1 MMERIHRNPLLGN
14 NPFARRA
21 HVKESVM
28 DIANQMILFAKVVD
42 TGGFSAAARELG
54 LTPSAV
60 SRQIGNLE
68 DRLGTRLLN
77 RSTRR
82 VSLTE
87 VGHDFYARCADI
99 ARSVDEAEALV
110 LSRLDHPQGTLRV
123 SATSAFAKVQ
133 ILPILPRFLEDN
145 PDLKLSLE
153 LTDRDIDLIGEQI
166 DVAIRFTEQIS
177 DTSMVARKLASNQRI
192 FCAAPSYIAAHG
204 APRTPEDLARH
215 NCLRLSTVEKFNN
228 WQMKDGH
235 SEYARRITGNFE
247 TNSSDALLHAAL
259 DGVGIAKLSTYL
271 AHQQIIEGKLVRV
284 LPDYAEDAADIL
296 AIYPNRRNL
305 SPNVRAFVDF
315 LVDSFADTPPWERP
329 LDRHDTA
336 A

>member
-1 MMERIHRNPLLGN
+1 
-14 NPFARRA
+14 
-21 HVKESVM
+21 M

-42 TGGFSAAARELG
+42 TGGFSAAARDLG

-68 DRLGTRLLN
+68 DRLGARLLN

-87 VGHDFYARCADI
+87 VGKEFHERCREI
-99 ARSVDEAEALV
+99 ARSVEDAEALV
-110 LSRLDHPQGTLRV
+110 ASRLDHPQGTLRI
-123 SATSAFAKVQ
+123 SATSAFAKAQ
-133 ILPILPRFLEDN
+133 LLPILPLFLAEN

-153 LTDRDIDLIGEQI
+153 LTDREIDLIGEQI

-192 FCAAPSYIAAHG
+192 FCAAPDYIKRHG
-204 APRTPEDLARH
+204 QPKKPEDLADH

-228 WQMKDGH
+228 WQLNDGH
-235 SEYARRITGNFE
+235 SNVARRITGNFE
-247 TNSSDALLHAAL
+247 TNSSDALFHAAL
-259 DGVGIAKLSTYL
+259 DGLGIAKLSTYL
-271 AHQQIIEGKLVRV
+271 CNEALDDGRLVRV
-284 LPDYAEDAADIL
+284 LPDYAEDASDVL

-315 LVDSFADTPPWERP
+315 LADQYGKVPPWEREK
-329 LDRHDTA
+329 RKRKTA

>member
-1 MMERIHRNPLLGN
+1 MAQSYRNPPLGHKA
-14 NPFARRA
+14 FALA
-21 HVKESVM
+21 ANIKESVM
-28 DIANQMILFAKVVD
+28 DIANQMILFAKVVE
-42 TGGFSAAARELG
+42 TGGFSAAARDLG
-54 LTPSAV
+54 QTPSAV

-68 DRLGTRLLN
+68 DRLGARLLN

-82 VSLTE
+82 ISLTE
-87 VGHDFYARCADI
+87 VGREFHDRCMAI
-99 ARSVDEAEALV
+99 AQSVEEAEALV

-123 SATSAFAKVQ
+123 SATSAFGKAQ
-133 ILPILPRFLEDN
+133 LMPILPRFLAQN

-153 LTDRDIDLIGEQI
+153 LTDREIDLIGENI

-192 FCAAPSYIAAHG
+192 FCAAPSYIAENG
-204 APRTPEDLARH
+204 KPETPEDLAQH

-228 WQMKDGH
+228 WQMNDGE
-235 SEYARRITGNFE
+235 SKFASRISGNFE
-247 TNSSDALLHAAL
+247 TNSSDALYHAAL
-259 DGVGIAKLSTYL
+259 DGLGIAKLSTYL
-271 AHQQIIEGKLVRV
+271 AHEALKDGQLVRV
-284 LPDYAEDAADIL
+284 LPDYAEDASDVL

-315 LVDSFADTPPWERP
+315 LATEFGQVPPWERS
-329 LDRHDTA
+329 LERRQNNA

>member
-1 MMERIHRNPLLGN
+1 ME
-14 NPFARRA
+14 
-21 HVKESVM
+21 
-28 DIANQMILFAKVVD
+28 IANQMILFAKVVE

-82 VSLTE
+82 ISLTE
-87 VGHDFYARCADI
+87 VGHEFHTRCADI
-99 ARSVDEAEALV
+99 ARGVVDAEALV
-110 LSRLDHPQGTLRV
+110 LSRLDHPQGTLRI
-123 SATSAFAKVQ
+123 SATSAFAKAQ
-133 ILPILPRFLEDN
+133 ILPILPEFLANN

-177 DTSMVARKLASNQRI
+177 DTSMVARKLARNQRI
-192 FCAAPSYIAAHG
+192 FCAAPSYIAEHG
-204 APRTPEDLARH
+204 APNTPEDLAEH
-215 NCLRLSTVEKFNN
+215 NCLRLSTVEKFNS

-235 SEYARRITGNFE
+235 SEYQRRITGNFE
-247 TNSSDALLHAAL
+247 TNSSDALFHAAL
-259 DGVGIAKLSTYL
+259 DGVGIAKLSMYL
-271 AHQQIIEGKLVRV
+271 AHDALLKGDLVRV
-284 LPDYAEDAADIL
+284 LPDYAEDASDVL

-315 LVDSFADTPPWERP
+315 LADHFGNVAPWERLP
-329 LDRHDTA
+329 TEVSSTESSA

>member
-1 MMERIHRNPLLGN
+1 
-14 NPFARRA
+14 
-21 HVKESVM
+21 M

-42 TGGFSAAARELG
+42 TGGFSAAARDLG

-68 DRLGTRLLN
+68 DRLGARLLN

-87 VGHDFYARCADI
+87 VGKEFHERCREI
-99 ARSVDEAEALV
+99 ARSVEDAEALV
-110 LSRLDHPQGTLRV
+110 ASRLDHPQGTLRI
-123 SATSAFAKVQ
+123 SATSAFAKAQ
-133 ILPILPRFLEDN
+133 LLPILPLFLAEN
-145 PDLKLSLE
+145 PDLKLSIE
-153 LTDRDIDLIGEQI
+153 LTDREIDLIGEQI

-192 FCAAPSYIAAHG
+192 FCAAPDYIKRHG
-204 APRTPEDLARH
+204 QPKKPEDLADH

-228 WQMKDGH
+228 WQMNDGH
-235 SEYARRITGNFE
+235 SNVARRITGNFE
-247 TNSSDALLHAAL
+247 TNSSDALFHAAL
-259 DGVGIAKLSTYL
+259 DGLGIAKLSTYL
-271 AHQQIIEGKLVRV
+271 ANDAIEDGRLVRV
-284 LPDYAEDAADIL
+284 LPDYAEDASDVL

-315 LVDSFADTPPWERP
+315 LAEQYGKVPPWEREKRK
-329 LDRHDTA
+329 DKTA

>member
-1 MMERIHRNPLLGN
+1 
-14 NPFARRA
+14 
-21 HVKESVM
+21 
-28 DIANQMILFAKVVD
+28 MILFAKVVD
-42 TGGFSAAARELG
+42 TGGFSAAARDLG

-68 DRLGTRLLN
+68 DRLGARLLN

-87 VGHDFYARCADI
+87 VGKEFHERCREI
-99 ARSVDEAEALV
+99 ARSVEDAEALV
-110 LSRLDHPQGTLRV
+110 ASRLDHPQGTLRI
-123 SATSAFAKVQ
+123 SATSAFAKAQ
-133 ILPILPRFLEDN
+133 LLPILPLFLAEN

-153 LTDRDIDLIGEQI
+153 LTDREIDLIGEQI

-192 FCAAPSYIAAHG
+192 FCAAPDYIKRHG
-204 APRTPEDLARH
+204 QPKKPEDLADH

-228 WQMKDGH
+228 WQLNDGH
-235 SEYARRITGNFE
+235 SNVARRITGNFE
-247 TNSSDALLHAAL
+247 TNSSDALFHAAL
-259 DGVGIAKLSTYL
+259 DGLGIAKLSTYL
-271 AHQQIIEGKLVRV
+271 CNEALDDGRLVRV
-284 LPDYAEDAADIL
+284 LPDYAEDASDVL

-315 LVDSFADTPPWERP
+315 LADQYGKVPPWEREK
-329 LDRHDTA
+329 RKRKTA

>member
-1 MMERIHRNPLLGN
+1 
-14 NPFARRA
+14 
-21 HVKESVM
+21 M

-42 TGGFSAAARELG
+42 TGGFSAAARDLG

-68 DRLGTRLLN
+68 DRLGARLLN

-87 VGHDFYARCADI
+87 VGKEFHERCREI
-99 ARSVDEAEALV
+99 ARSVEDAEALV
-110 LSRLDHPQGTLRV
+110 ASRLDHPQGTLRI
-123 SATSAFAKVQ
+123 SATSAFAKAQ
-133 ILPILPRFLEDN
+133 LLPILPLFLAEN
-145 PDLKLSLE
+145 PDLKLSIE
-153 LTDRDIDLIGEQI
+153 LTDREIDLIGEQI

-192 FCAAPSYIAAHG
+192 FCAAPDYIKRHG
-204 APRTPEDLARH
+204 QPKTPEDLADH

-228 WQMKDGH
+228 WQMNDGH
-235 SEYARRITGNFE
+235 SNVARRITGNFE
-247 TNSSDALLHAAL
+247 TNSSDALFHAAL
-259 DGVGIAKLSTYL
+259 DGLGIAKLSTYL
-271 AHQQIIEGKLVRV
+271 ANDAIEDGRLVRV
-284 LPDYAEDAADIL
+284 LPDYAEDASDVL

-315 LVDSFADTPPWERP
+315 LAEQFGKVPPWEREK
-329 LDRHDTA
+329 RKNRTA

>member
-1 MMERIHRNPLLGN
+1 
-14 NPFARRA
+14 
-21 HVKESVM
+21 M
-28 DIANQMILFAKVVD
+28 DIANQMILFAKAVD
-42 TGGFSAAARELG
+42 TGGFSAAARDLG

-68 DRLGTRLLN
+68 DRLGARLLN

-87 VGHDFYARCADI
+87 VGKEFHERCREI
-99 ARSVDEAEALV
+99 ARSVEDAEALV
-110 LSRLDHPQGTLRV
+110 ASRLDHPQGTLRI
-123 SATSAFAKVQ
+123 SATSAFAKAQ
-133 ILPILPRFLEDN
+133 LLPILPLFLAEN
-145 PDLKLSLE
+145 PDLKLSIE
-153 LTDRDIDLIGEQI
+153 LTDREIDLIGEQI

-192 FCAAPSYIAAHG
+192 FCAAPDYIKRHG
-204 APRTPEDLARH
+204 QPKKPEDLADH

-228 WQMKDGH
+228 WQMNDGH
-235 SEYARRITGNFE
+235 SNVARRITGNFE
-247 TNSSDALLHAAL
+247 TNSSDALFHAAL
-259 DGVGIAKLSTYL
+259 DGLGIAKLSTYL
-271 AHQQIIEGKLVRV
+271 ANDAIEDGRLVRV
-284 LPDYAEDAADIL
+284 LPDYAEDASDVL

-315 LVDSFADTPPWERP
+315 LAEQFGKVPPWEREKRK
-329 LDRHDTA
+329 DKTA

>member
-1 MMERIHRNPLLGN
+1 
-14 NPFARRA
+14 
-21 HVKESVM
+21 M
-28 DIANQMILFAKVVD
+28 DIANQMILFAKVVE
-42 TGGFSAAARELG
+42 TGGFSAAARDLG
-54 LTPSAV
+54 QTPSAV

-68 DRLGTRLLN
+68 DRLGARLLN

-82 VSLTE
+82 ISLTE
-87 VGHDFYARCADI
+87 VGREFYDRCMAI
-99 ARSVDEAEALV
+99 ARSVEEAEAHV

-123 SATSAFAKVQ
+123 SATSAFGKAQ
-133 ILPILPRFLEDN
+133 LMPILPRFLAKN

-153 LTDRDIDLIGEQI
+153 LTDREIDLIGEKI

-192 FCAAPSYIAAHG
+192 FCAAPSYIAQNG
-204 APRTPEDLARH
+204 KPDTPEDLAQH

-228 WQMKDGH
+228 WQMNDGE
-235 SEYARRITGNFE
+235 SKFASRISGNFE
-247 TNSSDALLHAAL
+247 TNSSDALYHAAL
-259 DGVGIAKLSTYL
+259 DGLGIAKLSTYL
-271 AHQQIIEGKLVRV
+271 AHEALKDGHLVRV
-284 LPDYAEDAADIL
+284 LPDYAEDASDVL

-315 LVDSFADTPPWERP
+315 LAAEFGQVPPWERS
-329 LDRHDTA
+329 LERQQTNA

>member
-1 MMERIHRNPLLGN
+1 
-14 NPFARRA
+14 
-21 HVKESVM
+21 
-28 DIANQMILFAKVVD
+28 MILFAKVVE

-54 LTPSAV
+54 LTPSAI

-68 DRLGTRLLN
+68 DRLGARLLN

-82 VSLTE
+82 ISLTE
-87 VGHDFYARCADI
+87 VGREFHGRCADI
-99 ARSVDEAEALV
+99 AKSVEDAEALV
-110 LSRLDHPQGTLRV
+110 MSRLDHPQGTLRI

-133 ILPILPRFLEDN
+133 LLPILPQFLAKN

-177 DTSMVARKLASNQRI
+177 DTSMVARKLASNKRI
-192 FCAAPSYIAAHG
+192 FCAAPSYIKEHG
-204 APRTPEDLARH
+204 EPKTPEDLAGH

-228 WQMKDGH
+228 WQMNDGH
-235 SEYARRITGNFE
+235 SRVARRITGNFE

-259 DGVGIAKLSTYL
+259 DGLGIAKLSTYL
-271 AHQQIIEGKLVRV
+271 VHDELNDGRLVRV

-305 SPNVRAFVDF
+305 SPNVRGFVDF
-315 LVDSFADTPPWERP
+315 LANAFTGVPPWEREP
-329 LDRHDTA
+329 LSDANA

>member
-1 MMERIHRNPLLGN
+1 
-14 NPFARRA
+14 
-21 HVKESVM
+21 M
-28 DIANQMILFAKVVD
+28 DIANQMILFAKVVE

-82 VSLTE
+82 ISLTE
-87 VGHDFYARCADI
+87 VGYDFHVRCADI
-99 ARSVDEAEALV
+99 AHGVAEAEALV
-110 LSRLDHPQGTLRV
+110 LSRLDHTQGTLRI
-123 SATSAFAKVQ
+123 SATSAFAKAQ
-133 ILPILPRFLEDN
+133 ILPILPRFLAKN
-145 PDLKLSLE
+145 KNLKLSLE

-177 DTSMVARKLASNQRI
+177 DTSMVARKLATNQRI
-192 FCAAPSYIAAHG
+192 FCAAPSYIAQNG
-204 APRTPEDLARH
+204 EPKTPEELTDH
-215 NCLRLSTVEKFNN
+215 NCLRLSTVEKFNS
-228 WQMKDGH
+228 WQMKDGQ
-235 SEYARRITGNFE
+235 SEYLRRITGNFE
-247 TNSSDALLHAAL
+247 TNSTDALYHAAL

-271 AHQQIIEGKLVRV
+271 AHEALNKGLLVRV
-284 LPDYAEDAADIL
+284 LPDYAEDASDIL

-315 LVDSFADTPPWERP
+315 LADHFGNVPPWERMA
-329 LDRHDTA
+329 DSRISA
-336 A
+336 

>member
-1 MMERIHRNPLLGN
+1 
-14 NPFARRA
+14 
-21 HVKESVM
+21 M

-42 TGGFSAAARELG
+42 TGGFSAAARDLG

-68 DRLGTRLLN
+68 DRLGARLLN

-87 VGHDFYARCADI
+87 VGKEFHERCRDI
-99 ARSVDEAEALV
+99 ARSVEDAEAMV
-110 LSRLDHPQGTLRV
+110 ATRLDHPQGTLRI
-123 SATSAFAKVQ
+123 SATSAFAKAQ
-133 ILPILPRFLEDN
+133 LLPILPLFLAEN
-145 PDLKLSLE
+145 PDLKLSIE
-153 LTDRDIDLIGEQI
+153 LTDREIDLIGEQI

-192 FCAAPSYIAAHG
+192 FCAAPDYIKRHG
-204 APRTPEDLARH
+204 QPTKPEDLADH

-228 WQMKDGH
+228 WQMNDGH
-235 SEYARRITGNFE
+235 SNVARRITGNFE
-247 TNSSDALLHAAL
+247 TNSSDALFHAAL
-259 DGVGIAKLSTYL
+259 DGLGIAKLSTYL
-271 AHQQIIEGKLVRV
+271 CNDALDDGRLVRV
-284 LPDYAEDAADIL
+284 LPDYAEDASDVL

-315 LVDSFADTPPWERP
+315 LADQFGKVPPWEREKRK
-329 LDRHDTA
+329 DKTA

>member
-1 MMERIHRNPLLGN
+1 
-14 NPFARRA
+14 
-21 HVKESVM
+21 M

-42 TGGFSAAARELG
+42 TGGFSAAARDLG

-68 DRLGTRLLN
+68 DRLGARLLN

-87 VGHDFYARCADI
+87 VGKEFHERCREI
-99 ARSVDEAEALV
+99 ARNVEDAEALV
-110 LSRLDHPQGTLRV
+110 ASRLDHPQGTLRI
-123 SATSAFAKVQ
+123 SATSAFAKAQ
-133 ILPILPRFLEDN
+133 LLPILPLFLAEN
-145 PDLKLSLE
+145 PDLKLSIE
-153 LTDRDIDLIGEQI
+153 LTDREIDLIGEQI

-192 FCAAPSYIAAHG
+192 FCAAPDYIKRHG
-204 APRTPEDLARH
+204 QPKKPEDLAGH

-228 WQMKDGH
+228 WQMNDGH
-235 SEYARRITGNFE
+235 SNVARRITGNFE
-247 TNSSDALLHAAL
+247 TNSSDALFHAAL
-259 DGVGIAKLSTYL
+259 DGLGIAKLSTYL
-271 AHQQIIEGKLVRV
+271 CNEALDDGRLVRV
-284 LPDYAEDAADIL
+284 LPDYAEDASDVL

-315 LVDSFADTPPWERP
+315 LADQYGKVPPWEREK
-329 LDRHDTA
+329 RKRKSA

>member
-1 MMERIHRNPLLGN
+1 
-14 NPFARRA
+14 
-21 HVKESVM
+21 M

-42 TGGFSAAARELG
+42 TGGFSAAARAFG

-68 DRLGTRLLN
+68 DRLGARLLN

-87 VGHDFYARCADI
+87 VGREFHARCADI
-99 ARSVDEAEALV
+99 ARSVEDAEALV
-110 LSRLDHPQGTLRV
+110 ATRLDHPQGTLRI
-123 SATSAFAKVQ
+123 SATSAFAKAQ
-133 ILPILPRFLEDN
+133 ILPILPAFLADN
-145 PDLKLSLE
+145 RDLKLSIE
-153 LTDRDIDLIGEQI
+153 LTDREIDLIGENI

-192 FCAAPSYIAAHG
+192 FCAAPDYIRAFGEPKA
-204 APRTPEDLARH
+204 PEDLADH

-228 WQMKDGH
+228 WVMNDGH
-235 SEYARRITGNFE
+235 SKVSRRITGNFE
-247 TNSSDALLHAAL
+247 TNSSDALYHAAL
-259 DGVGIAKLSTYL
+259 DGLGIAKLSTYL
-271 AHQQIIEGKLVRV
+271 ARDALDDGRLVRV
-284 LPDYAEDAADIL
+284 LPDYAEDASDVL

-315 LVDSFADTPPWERP
+315 LAVQFGKVPPWEREKQK
-329 LDRHDTA
+329 DKSA

>member
-1 MMERIHRNPLLGN
+1 
-14 NPFARRA
+14 
-21 HVKESVM
+21 M
-28 DIANQMILFAKVVD
+28 DIANQMILFAKVVE

-54 LTPSAV
+54 LTPSAI

-82 VSLTE
+82 ISLTE
-87 VGHDFYARCADI
+87 VGRDFQARCAEI
-99 ARSVDEAEALV
+99 ARSVEDAEALV
-110 LSRLDHPQGTLRV
+110 LSRLDHPQGTLRI
-123 SATSAFAKVQ
+123 SATSAFAKAQ
-133 ILPILPRFLEDN
+133 LLPILPQFLAN
-145 PDLKLSLE
+145 NKDLKLSIE

-204 APRTPEDLARH
+204 EPKTPEDLAGH

-228 WQMKDGH
+228 WQMNDGQ
-235 SEYARRITGNFE
+235 SNVARRITGNFE
-247 TNSSDALLHAAL
+247 TNSSDALYHAAL
-259 DGVGIAKLSTYL
+259 DGLGIAKLSTYL
-271 AHQQIIEGKLVRV
+271 AHEALDEGRLVRV
-284 LPDYAEDAADIL
+284 LPEYAEDASDVL

-315 LVDSFADTPPWERP
+315 LADHFGNVPPWERKDGNRVSRP
-329 LDRHDTA
+329 TRA

>member
-1 MMERIHRNPLLGN
+1 
-14 NPFARRA
+14 
-21 HVKESVM
+21 M

-42 TGGFSAAARELG
+42 TGGFSAAARDLG

-68 DRLGTRLLN
+68 DRLGARLLN

-87 VGHDFYARCADI
+87 VGKEFHERCREI
-99 ARSVDEAEALV
+99 ARSVEDAEALV
-110 LSRLDHPQGTLRV
+110 ASRLDHPQGTLRI
-123 SATSAFAKVQ
+123 SATSAFAKAQ
-133 ILPILPRFLEDN
+133 LLPILPLFLAEN

-153 LTDRDIDLIGEQI
+153 LTDREIDLIGEQI

-192 FCAAPSYIAAHG
+192 FCAAPDYIKRHG
-204 APRTPEDLARH
+204 QPKKPEDLADH

-228 WQMKDGH
+228 WQLNDGH
-235 SEYARRITGNFE
+235 SNVARRITGNFE
-247 TNSSDALLHAAL
+247 TNSSDALFHAAL
-259 DGVGIAKLSTYL
+259 DGLGIAKLSTYL
-271 AHQQIIEGKLVRV
+271 CNEALDDGRLVRV
-284 LPDYAEDAADIL
+284 LPDYAEDASDVL

-315 LVDSFADTPPWERP
+315 LADQYGKVPPWEREK
-329 LDRHDTA
+329 RKAKSA

>member
-1 MMERIHRNPLLGN
+1 
-14 NPFARRA
+14 
-21 HVKESVM
+21 M
-28 DIANQMILFAKVVD
+28 DIANQMILFAKVVE
-42 TGGFSAAARELG
+42 TGGFSAAARDLG

-68 DRLGTRLLN
+68 DRLGARLLN

-87 VGHDFYARCADI
+87 VGREFHGRCVEI
-99 ARSVDEAEALV
+99 ARNVEDAELLV
-110 LSRLDHPQGTLRV
+110 ASRLDHPQGTLRI
-123 SATSAFAKVQ
+123 SATSAFAKAQ
-133 ILPILPRFLEDN
+133 LLPILPLFLADN

-153 LTDRDIDLIGEQI
+153 LTDREIDLIGEQI

-177 DTSMVARKLASNQRI
+177 DTSMVARKLATNQRI
-192 FCAAPSYIAAHG
+192 FVAAPDYIRRYGMPNA
-204 APRTPEDLARH
+204 PEDLVNH

-228 WQMKDGH
+228 WQFSDGH
-235 SEYARRITGNFE
+235 SKVARRISGNFE
-247 TNSSDALLHAAL
+247 TNSSDALLHAAI
-259 DGVGIAKLSTYL
+259 DGLGVAKMSTYL
-271 AHQQIIEGKLVRV
+271 AHDALEEGRLIRV
-284 LPDYAEDAADIL
+284 LPDFADEASDIL

-315 LVDSFADTPPWERP
+315 LAERFGKVPPWERT
-329 LDRHDTA
+329 RRKEMSA